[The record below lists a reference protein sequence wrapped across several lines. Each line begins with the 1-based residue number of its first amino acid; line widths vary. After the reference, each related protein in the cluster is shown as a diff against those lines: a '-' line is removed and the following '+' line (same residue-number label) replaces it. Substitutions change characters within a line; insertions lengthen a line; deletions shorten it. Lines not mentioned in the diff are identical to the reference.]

1 MSRSDPSILY
11 LSCLASGK
19 WQVVRPRPVAYPERR
34 IPSPDSLQLP
44 PKQYLS
50 LCKEDRSHRMFP
62 QPATMVKTARNRSDV
77 LNNLLALCYTR
88 SFERDV
94 FFPRT
99 SHDHKSRIHTLVSFG
114 PEVRRSFRQSPYHF
128 SLTKSSSGYEGSP

>member
-1 MSRSDPSILY
+1 MTYGHLVSFHSLSMIRGSSQTIRGLEEIMSRSDPSTLY

-34 IPSPDSLQLP
+34 ITSPDSLQLP

-62 QPATMVKTARNRSDV
+62 QPATMVETARNRSDL
-77 LNNLLALCYTR
+77 LNNLLALSYTR

-94 FFPRT
+94 FPRI
-99 SHDHKSRIHTLVSFG
+99 SYDHESRIHT
-114 PEVRRSFRQSPYHF
+114 
-128 SLTKSSSGYEGSP
+128 